1 LNLSANNNK
10 NLPIKDTKSNI
21 KLVSGLELT
30 GIFFA
35 VLLIIYVLFPNERV
49 YMYLKRQMEE
59 FNEDEDVYLSIKYLE
74 KILKEHPR
82 QKDLRLALIRKYLEI
97 GNYEKAKE
105 HLEEY
110 IKLYGEN
117 ENTIFLEYSILY
129 RETFQYP
136 EDSPQR
142 KVGIERLK
150 KYIQRHIDKINDPDI
165 LEFFFRQARSLD
177 MPKTALKI
185 AERLYYQT
193 FYTHKKKE
201 WLKHAMQLALDTGN
215 VKKAKQLYKE
225 LPKNLPEELPKYTL
239 KLAEIETAEKNF
251 DDAVR
256 HYSLALRLEED
267 KRKKQAILKKL
278 AQISIWRNPP
288 RYKEAI
294 RYYITALSLSDSY
307 QEKKDNFLLAL
318 KTALAGNLLD
328 EAVKIAENYGT
339 FFEKDK
345 DVLKEI
351 LKVYLAKGDLE
362 RAYTLVER
370 GIDLYPDDLELKKQ
384 AGDIA
389 LWKSSPETAF
399 KYYLEYYSKT
409 KSPKIRDKLLALAIG
424 LKKYF
429 VAKELLEDE
438 IKRGNYEKAT
448 ELAEIYA
455 HLGEPEKAITL
466 LRELYRRKKTADLLK
481 KIIQIELSLNDIEG
495 AIKDLEQLMKVG
507 DLDVDEALEFAYL
520 LYVNKQ
526 YDKALEILKTVKS
539 KATAENVDYWTTL
552 SDLAWDLNEKETAI
566 ESSMFLY
573 KIGRARDI
581 DIERLIYN
589 YAEKKDYKNL
599 ERFAKLLWK
608 KNKSPNYLHY
618 YLTALYEQGRYK
630 DVLKTIA
637 SLDEDMLNTI
647 KNKGH
652 FWGLYANSLVKLG
665 KVEDAVKV
673 YEMALKYNPD
683 SKDILSSYLW
693 LLIDTKQTAKLDKYL
708 RKYKHLAY
716 RDKNFTFLYGVAY
729 TVLQNSLQ
737 AKPYL
742 KRLIDEDP
750 NNIDYLL
757 LYADAVDLAGE
768 TEIAEKYRFKIWKQ
782 LNAKLKENPELIKDR
797 KFLKDYLRLAI
808 MFAPATEIQKI
819 MKVAEKR
826 LTKRDLNSVK
836 ITWYLARREYDK
848 AKELIKKRIGVEPWM
863 ELSVALS
870 EYDKDE
876 MQRLLSKKAKALP
889 IRDRVEAAR
898 ATGNVGKAKALA
910 FDGLEKNRKDWR
922 LYKQYKE
929 LVEDFNSKVKTEI
942 KRTDRSIPITELK
955 TEARFNTHKNL
966 LVSVGNQERFNPS
979 SGGGLKNLPTE
990 SRKTYL
996 KVTEKDDQKKIT
1008 VEVGQRTGVKNTTYG
1023 KIQVDKYLGNEVSGS
1038 VKVSKNEETDESLYL
1053 LYGGKKDSFK
1063 VGFTY
1068 SPTPFNYLTGSVERN
1083 KYFSLDGKDIGSGT
1097 IFDLQLTHK
1106 FRLGYP
1112 DFTVSLYGR
1121 KGIFSENEDKG
1132 IINKISVYANPQVLP
1147 VSYHEGGVVFSFGEY
1162 KRKTFNKSW
1171 KPYMST
1177 SLSINDVYGL
1187 GYGLSGGL
1195 TGSPFLNGD
1204 LSVGF
1209 QLNKGFKGTGN
1220 TITSFYLEYFFFF

>member
-1 LNLSANNNK
+1 LNLSANNEK

-49 YMYLKRQMEE
+49 YMYLKRQIDE

-82 QKDLRLALIRKYLEI
+82 QKDLRLALIRKYLEV
-97 GNYEKAKE
+97 GDYEKAKE

-129 RETFQYP
+129 KETIQYP

-142 KVGIERLK
+142 KVAVERLR

-165 LEFFFRQARSLD
+165 LEFFFKQARQLD

-201 WLKHAMQLALDTGN
+201 WLKQAMQLALDTGN
-215 VKKAKQLYKE
+215 VKTAKQLYKE
-225 LPKNLPEELPKYTL
+225 IPKNLPEELYKYTV

-256 HYSLALRLEED
+256 HYSLALRLEDD

-278 AQISIWRNPP
+278 AEISIWRNPP
-288 RYKEAI
+288 RYKDAI
-294 RYYITALSLSDSY
+294 RYYITALSLSDTY

-351 LKVYLAKGDLE
+351 LKVYLAKGELE
-362 RAYTLVER
+362 KAYALVEK
-370 GIDLYPDDLELKKQ
+370 GIGLYPDDLDLKKQ

-389 LWKSSPETAF
+389 LWKSSPEVAF

-409 KSPKIRDKLLALAIG
+409 KSPKIRDKLLTLAIG

-438 IKRGNYEKAT
+438 IRRGNYSKAK

-455 HLGEPEKAITL
+455 HLGEPEKAIVL
-466 LRELYRRKKTADLLK
+466 LRELYRRKKEVDLLK
-481 KIIQIELSLNDIEG
+481 KIVQIELSINDVER
-495 AIKDLEQLMKVG
+495 AQKDLEELLKVG
-507 DLDVDEALEFAYL
+507 DLDVDDALEFAYL

-526 YDKALEILKTVKS
+526 YEKALDILKSVKS
-539 KATAENVDYWTTL
+539 KATAKDVEFWTTL
-552 SDLAWDLNEKETAI
+552 GDFAWDLNDKKTAI

-573 KIGRARDI
+573 KIGKARNI
-581 DIERLIYN
+581 DIERLIYHF
-589 YAEKKDYKNL
+589 AEKKDYKNL
-599 ERFAKLLWK
+599 ERFARILWE
-608 KNKSPNYLHY
+608 KNKTPNYLQY

-630 DVLKTIA
+630 DILKLIA
-637 SLDEDMLNTI
+637 GLDETTLNAL
-647 KNKGH
+647 KNQSG
-652 FWGLYANSLVKLG
+652 FWGIYANSLVKLG
-665 KVEDAVKV
+665 NIDEAVKV
-673 YEMALKYNPD
+673 YEIALKYNPENR
-683 SKDILSSYLW
+683 DIVSSFLW

-708 RKYKHLAY
+708 RKYKYLAY
-716 RDKNFTFLYGVAY
+716 EDKNFTFLYGVAY

-737 AKPYL
+737 AKPFL
-742 KRLIDEDP
+742 KKLVDENP
-750 NNIDYLL
+750 ENLDYLL
-757 LYADAVDLAGE
+757 LYADAIDLSGE
-768 TEIAEKYRFKIWKQ
+768 TEIAEKYRFKIWKK
-782 LNAKLKENPELIKDR
+782 LNAKLKENPEIINDR
-797 KFLKDYLRLAI
+797 EFLKDYLRLAI
-808 MFAPATEIQKI
+808 MFAPANEIQKV
-819 MKVAEKR
+819 MNVAER
-826 LTKRDLNSVK
+826 VLTKRDLNSVK

-848 AKELIKKRIGVEPWM
+848 AKQLIKKKIGVEPWM

-898 ATGNVGKAKALA
+898 ATGNVGKAKSLA
-910 FDGLEKNRKDWR
+910 FEGLEKNRKDWR

-929 LVEDFNSKVKTEI
+929 LLEDFNSKVKTEI

-955 TEARFNTHKNL
+955 TEARFNTHKNI

-979 SGGGLKNLPTE
+979 SGGGLKDLPTE
-990 SRKTYL
+990 SRKTYV
-996 KVTEKDDQKKIT
+996 KVTEKDDHKKIT
-1008 VEVGQRTGVKNTTYG
+1008 VEVGKRTGVKDTTYG
-1023 KIQVDKYLGNEVSGS
+1023 KLEAEKYVGNEVSAS

-1063 VGFTY
+1063 IGFTY
-1068 SPTPFNYLTGSVERN
+1068 SPTPFNYLTTSIETN
-1083 KYFSLDGKDIGSGT
+1083 KYYSLDDKNIGSGT
-1097 IFDLQLTHK
+1097 IFDVQLTHK

-1112 DFTVSLYGR
+1112 DFTVSIYGR

-1147 VSYHEGGVVFSFGEY
+1147 VSYNEGGVVFSFGEY
-1162 KRKTFNKSW
+1162 KRKTFNKTW
-1171 KPYMST
+1171 RPYLST
-1177 SLSINDVYGL
+1177 SFSYNDVYGA
-1187 GYGLSGGL
+1187 GYGVSGGI

-1204 LSVGF
+1204 LSIGF
-1209 QLNKGFKGTGN
+1209 QYNKGFKGTGN
-1220 TITSFYLEYFFFF
+1220 SITTFYLEYFFFF